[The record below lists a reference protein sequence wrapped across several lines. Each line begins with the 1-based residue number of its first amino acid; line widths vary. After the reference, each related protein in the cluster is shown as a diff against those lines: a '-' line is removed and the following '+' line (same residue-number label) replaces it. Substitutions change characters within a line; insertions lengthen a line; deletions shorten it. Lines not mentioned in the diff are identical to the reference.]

1 MSERMEKFISG
12 EFCAKCG
19 NLQPCNCEKNN
30 KFKKSNMTKS
40 PKTNSGGERIEEGI
54 AELTEADILE
64 MEKSEK
70 KAVPP
75 PLPES
80 IKRKESRKE
89 LVEKISSQLLELDSI
104 ISSETKNEKEQ
115 IENVKDR
122 LRSVMADLH
131 QLYKKANPLENNNA
145 ETYKQVNEKMDAVL
159 TLKSRADEITSQAFS
174 EIFYEFSD
182 FIDNAFVLNYMK
194 YLAEN
199 KQWKSTEAIAQSLYG
214 RSMEEVEK
222 IKAKNRVAV
231 VEKLEELAQKP
242 YITLEQIEELHA
254 INNHGIV
261 PKNFSRIRRNPG
273 EDVVFGARLGLLP
286 EDVIPALQTVT
297 NRAND
302 LFDKRALGISKKHY
316 EVAAAKIHND
326 ILDIHPFLDRNG
338 STALLVLELM
348 MMREGYKPPKEREK
362 NYYKILRKM
371 LNNNLVAIGAV
382 GYEQYLIKY
391 KPGYFA
397 SERILSDKE
406 KKSCYEKI
414 IGLLTEARARRKE
427 EKRQIKLKEKTE
439 RLAA

>member
-1 MSERMEKFISG
+1 MK
-12 EFCAKCG
+12 
-19 NLQPCNCEKNN
+19 
-30 KFKKSNMTKS
+30 
-40 PKTNSGGERIEEGI
+40 EEEVI
-54 AELTEADILE
+54 ELTEADISE
-64 MEKSEK
+64 AERGEK

-80 IKRKESRKE
+80 IRRKESREE
-89 LVEKISSQLLELDSI
+89 LVNKISNRLLELNSI

-131 QLYKKANPLENNNA
+131 QLYKKADPVENTNA
-145 ETYKQVNEKMDAVL
+145 ETYKQLNEKMDAVL

-182 FIDNAFVLNYMK
+182 FIDNAFVLNYLEYFK
-194 YLAEN
+194 KN
-199 KQWKSTEAIAQSLYG
+199 KPGTSSVERVTQELYG
-214 RSMEEVEK
+214 RSTEEVEE
-222 IKAKNRVAV
+222 IKAKNRVTVA
-231 VEKLEELAQKP
+231 EKLEELAQKP

-261 PKNFSRIRRNPG
+261 PKNFSRIRRKPG
-273 EDVVFGARLGLLP
+273 EDVIFGARVGLLP
-286 EDVIPALQTVT
+286 EDVIPALQTVID
-297 NRAND
+297 RANN
-302 LFDKRALGISKKHY
+302 LFDKRALGMNKKHY

-338 STALLVLELM
+338 STALLALELM
-348 MMREGYKPPKEREK
+348 MAREGYKPPREREK
-362 NYYKILRKM
+362 NYYKSLRKM

-382 GYEQYLIKY
+382 GYEQYSIKY

-397 SERILSDKE
+397 SEKILSDKE
-406 KKSCYEKI
+406 KKSCYDKI
-414 IGLLTEARARRKE
+414 IEMLTEVRARKKE
-427 EKRQIKLKEKTE
+427 EKRKQIKLEKKTQ